1 MKTLFD
7 ELTNKAKEISFY
19 LNNRE
24 DLSTEA
30 KNDIMNNVILRIQ
43 DINRMKGAG
52 VNKEMKIKIVDVM
65 LEKDVSRLIQRYTT
79 K

>member
-19 LNNRE
+19 LNKRD

-30 KNDIMNNVILRIQ
+30 KNNIMNAVILRIQ
-43 DINRMKGAG
+43 DINRMKKAG
-52 VNKEMKIKIVDVM
+52 VNKEIKIELADEM
-65 LEKDVSRLIQRYTT
+65 LEKDVTRLIQRYIT

>member
-43 DINRMKGAG
+43 DINRMKQAG
-52 VNKEMKIKIVDVM
+52 VNKEMKIEIADEM
-65 LEKDVSRLIQRYTT
+65 LEKDVSRLIKRYTT